1 MTSVNR
7 DYMGPDL
14 EANVGPDLEAGMIRV
29 NEPADEPADD
39 EPADRDVIEEV
50 KTFLKGLIDSLTGV
64 KAGSNRAGSKRK
76 YSHAFVTDY
85 GVDTFDDAR
94 YGQHIGQTFFAANFG
109 HGVYMTER
117 WSTFAERNPLYR
129 ADTVEGSEFY
139 RTNRNLFNV

>member
-29 NEPADEPADD
+29 NEPANRDVIE
-39 EPADRDVIEEV
+39 EVNRDVIEEV

-64 KAGSNRAGSKRK
+64 KAGSKRK

-94 YGQHIGQTFFAANFG
+94 YGQHIGQTFFAANSG